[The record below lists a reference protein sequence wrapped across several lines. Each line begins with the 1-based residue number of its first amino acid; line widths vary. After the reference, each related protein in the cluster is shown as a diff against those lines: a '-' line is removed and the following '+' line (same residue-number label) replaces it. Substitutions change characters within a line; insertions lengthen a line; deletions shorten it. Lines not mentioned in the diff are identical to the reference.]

1 MKRTSKGASAPK
13 FIAISDLPGC
23 TVYTGAREQLI
34 ALGFARPDQFPE
46 GKKRL
51 KCDYSMDN
59 QLEEGWASRKIKGG
73 LFQLT
78 KAMRYAFPSLQLG
91 SRHFFSSRPRGG
103 VWIFMDDKGEHLF
116 INW

>member
-1 MKRTSKGASAPK
+1 MKRTSKGAPAPK
-13 FIAISDLPGC
+13 LVVISDLPGC

-78 KAMRYAFPSLQLG
+78 KSHALRFPKPAVGLETLLLITTPRRSLDIPG
-91 SRHFFSSRPRGG
+91 R
-103 VWIFMDDKGEHLF
+103 
-116 INW
+116 